1 MKLFILNWPKS
12 NSLSS
17 QIGELERQVLAHR
30 QAIPIHSHN
39 LVRKIRLQMT
49 SPGTLLLA
57 SGVGFIFG
65 EVTQR
70 QSPQSSD
77 SADNSKSAETSPLI
91 TALNLFTTARTLY
104 MALPIAWILK
114 SSKQRHFRRVTAN
127 KKAKRSPSK
136 LKATADY
143 T

>member
-1 MKLFILNWPKS
+1 MKVSFLNWPKS
-12 NSLSS
+12 NSLTF
-17 QIGELERQVLAHR
+17 QIREQERKVLAHR

-49 SPGTLLLA
+49 SPGTLLLT
-57 SGVGFIFG
+57 SGIGFILA

-70 QSPQSSD
+70 QSPQPNG

-114 SSKQRHFRRVTAN
+114 SSKQRTQHQVTTN
-127 KKAKRSPSK
+127 KKVTRSPSK
-136 LKATADY
+136 LKATADC